1 MNVMSTEILL
11 DMLFEF
17 LSKRKITAS
26 CLAEKYGVSERTVY
40 RYVETLSHSLPLV
53 VKRGRNGGICLS
65 DSYRLPVGFMSKDEY
80 TAILDALQ
88 IAYTHDPNPRFTN
101 ARKKLNTQVKTEQ
114 RDLSITGEASGFFV
128 EETLPALTEKIRVL
142 RDCAQEELLA
152 EIEYLTPDGEIFSS
166 KIEPHTFLLKE
177 GIWCLY
183 AFCHH
188 HREFY
193 LFSIG
198 RIHALVKTD
207 EPFRKRPFE
216 WQDIPLTLQTKKR
229 LTARLEIAKN
239 AVEGICDKL
248 GVENV
253 KLRNGKWIA
262 EVVLPE
268 ENAAQTILSL
278 GAGVKILS
286 PDNLR
291 EKVTTLAK
299 NILKSNL

>member
-1 MNVMSTEILL
+1 MNTEILL

-17 LSKRKITAS
+17 LSKRKVTAGY
-26 CLAEKYGVSERTVY
+26 LAEKYGVSERTVY
-40 RYVETLSHSLPLV
+40 RYVEALSNKIPLV

-65 DSYRLPVGFMSKDEY
+65 DSYRLPVGFMSADEY

-88 IAYTHDPNPRFTN
+88 IAYSHDPNPRFVN

-128 EETLPALTEKIRVL
+128 EESLPTLTEKLRVL
-142 RDCAQEELLA
+142 QNCAQEELLA
-152 EIEYLTPDGEIFSS
+152 EIEYLSPDGEKFST

-177 GIWCLY
+177 GVWYLY

-216 WQDIPLTLQTKKR
+216 WQDIPLTLQAKKR

-239 AVEGICDKL
+239 TVDDIREKL

-253 KLRNGKWIA
+253 KFLNGKWIA

-268 ENAAQTILSL
+268 ETAVQTILSL
-278 GAGVKILS
+278 GVGVKILS
-286 PDNLR
+286 PDTLR
-291 EKVTTLAK
+291 EKVTALAK
-299 NILKSNL
+299 NILKNNL